1 MLRATLLLLLLT
13 GCAVQPAPDRLS
25 APQNLSTAQICKNET
40 MVAMQSGLSKDAAGA
55 LYERCIA
62 ERETARPAE
71 LSPAN

>member
-1 MLRATLLLLLLT
+1 MLRATLMLLLLT
-13 GCAVQPAPDRLS
+13 GCAIQPAPDRLS

-40 MVAMQSGLSKDAAGA
+40 MAAMRSGQADNTSGA

-62 ERETARPAE
+62 ERESPRPAE